1 MKIMPGKGRKEYL
14 KQYMRIF
21 RKKLD
26 NDKYR
31 FWASISTE
39 SSDKEGDYITANIP
53 VNMSKEAREVFDSCS
68 RKAKTKGIR
77 HARLEVLDSWL
88 KAALFGKEEVVVL
101 FVNKA
106 APAETDED
114 NEDD

>member
-1 MKIMPGKGRKEYL
+1 M

-26 NDKYR
+26 DDKYR
-31 FWASISTE
+31 YWASISTE

-53 VNMSKEAREVFDSCS
+53 VNMSKEAREVFDACS
-68 RKAKTKGIR
+68 VKAKTKGIR

-88 KAALFGKEEVVVL
+88 KAAVFGKDEVVVL

-106 APAETDED
+106 APAEKKDED
-114 NEDD
+114 EDDE

>member
-1 MKIMPGKGRKEYL
+1 M

-26 NDKYR
+26 DDKYR

-39 SSDKEGDYITANIP
+39 SSDKEGDYVTANIP

-68 RKAKTKGIR
+68 SKAKTKGIR

-101 FVNKA
+101 FVNKC
-106 APAETDED
+106 APAEKADDGDED
-114 NEDD
+114 D

>member
-1 MKIMPGKGRKEYL
+1 M

-26 NDKYR
+26 DDKYR

-68 RKAKTKGIR
+68 VKAKTKGIR

-88 KAALFGKEEVVVL
+88 KAVVFGKDEVVVL

-106 APAETDED
+106 APAEKKDGDED
-114 NEDD
+114 DE